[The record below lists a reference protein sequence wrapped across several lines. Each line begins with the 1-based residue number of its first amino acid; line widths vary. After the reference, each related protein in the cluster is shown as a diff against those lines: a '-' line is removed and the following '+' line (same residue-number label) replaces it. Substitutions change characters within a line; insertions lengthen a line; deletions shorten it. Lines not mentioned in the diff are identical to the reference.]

1 MASTVPPHPF
11 YIYTDEVLSWRL
23 GGAPAPNPAR
33 SAPDRGGATKAR
45 AERIVRAA
53 AGHAG
58 VILLGLGVGELAA
71 RLDETLPPDRS
82 LTVLSLDT
90 DAVRERVADGA
101 VPWHGPAGRSQ
112 LVADSSIQALACL
125 TAAMG
130 FSAASHLLT
139 VNPEPA
145 AEGER
150 QGLLRL
156 RRLLAGLGEPPA
168 PSASPG
174 PRTLAVMARTD
185 EPGLPEFF
193 AAASGLADQAVV
205 LWDGLAVPE
214 AAGRAAALGVPVTHL
229 ARPLDGDFAAQ
240 RNAMLA
246 ACPPGWVLYL
256 DPDERPGPGFAEAV
270 DRIAA
275 MPGVGGAYFPRITLY
290 PDATM
295 AKVGHGLWPDLQL
308 RLFFAGPP
316 ARPVFTRPVHERL
329 EGLAGTAV
337 LALDAPILHCNRL
350 VADDAA
356 VARKLDAFSR
366 VSGAPGHRLNAA
378 YPTLPL
384 GYFAALTRTPGRLLR
399 MPPVW

>member
-1 MASTVPPHPF
+1 M
-11 YIYTDEVLSWRL
+11 YTAEVSSWRL
-23 GGAPAPNPAR
+23 GGAPVPGPAQ
-33 SAPDRGGATKAR
+33 SAPDRAGAAKVR
-45 AERIVRAA
+45 ADRIVRAA

-71 RLDETLPPDRS
+71 RLDERLPPDRS
-82 LTVLSLDT
+82 LTVLALDT
-90 DAVRERVADGA
+90 EAVRERVAAGA
-101 VPWHGPAGRSQ
+101 VPWYGPAGRSQ
-112 LVADSSIQALACL
+112 LVADSSVQALACL

-130 FSAASHLLT
+130 YSAASHMVT
-139 VNPEPA
+139 VNPESA
-145 AEGER
+145 SDGER

-168 PSASPG
+168 PSGLPG

-185 EPGLPEFF
+185 EPGLSEFF
-193 AAASGLADQAVV
+193 AAASGLADRAVV
-205 LWDGLAVPE
+205 LWDGPEVPE
-214 AAGRAAALGVPVTHL
+214 AAGLAEALGVPATHL

-256 DPDERPGPGFAEAV
+256 DPDERPGPGLAEAL

-275 MPGVGGAYFPRITLY
+275 MPGVGGAYFPRLTLY
-290 PDATM
+290 PDATT

-329 EGLAGTAV
+329 EGLAGAAV

-356 VARKLDAFSR
+356 VARKLESFSR

-384 GYFAALTRTPGRLLR
+384 AYFAALARTPGRILR
-399 MPPVW
+399 LPPVW